1 MLFTLALCLGNST
14 HIALNNSPLSAPNS
28 VTARANVE
36 SLMSDSNVL
45 VTAKQSN
52 SIAAAE
58 VTTNVLSKNVP
69 SKAVQ
74 QLSQSAEQTSRLLRV
89 AYHPD
94 SVRLGNASR
103 YSPPDF
109 NLYHDSSEKKE
120 AFYEYLLPMIHKANQ
135 EVTQERAWLSS
146 MGDLLLAGV
155 PLSENQIQAL
165 GRVEKRYD
173 LGSLSRG
180 TIDSVDQSLVATAR
194 RVGVLL
200 KRVDVVPASLIVAQA
215 AKESG
220 WGTSRFATQGNN
232 FFGIWCFYEGCG
244 LTPLQRTE
252 GFNHEVA
259 TFESVEQGVRYY
271 VRTINTHNAYKDLRA
286 LRSDARRSDEQ
297 SPGELLANGL
307 LRYSERGL
315 AYVQEVQSMIR
326 HNNLQRFTRVY
337 SA

>member
-1 MLFTLALCLGNST
+1 MKLFKVSIMVLALVICLGNST
-14 HIALNNSPLSAPNS
+14 STALNDFAVTIVEDHTVEGVYAQAQSTVSVSAEVAMVVPSQAAQKPSASVDSSSPLLPA
-28 VTARANVE
+28 
-36 SLMSDSNVL
+36 
-45 VTAKQSN
+45 
-52 SIAAAE
+52 
-58 VTTNVLSKNVP
+58 
-69 SKAVQ
+69 
-74 QLSQSAEQTSRLLRV
+74 

-109 NLYHDSSEKKE
+109 NRYLDTSEKKQ
-120 AFYEYLLPMIHKANQ
+120 AFYNYLLPMIHKANQ
-135 EVTQERAWLSS
+135 EVTQERAWLNA

-155 PLSENQIQAL
+155 PLSENQLLAL
-165 GRVEKRYD
+165 SRVEKRYD
-173 LGSLSRG
+173 LGKQRHG
-180 TIDSVDQSLVATAR
+180 KNEVDEQNMLTTAKR
-194 RVGVLL
+194 IGALIN
-200 KRVDVVPASLIVAQA
+200 RVDVVPASLIVAQA

-232 FFGIWCFYEGCG
+232 FFGIWCFYQGCG

-252 GFNHEVA
+252 GFTHEVA

-271 VRTINTHNAYKDLRA
+271 VRTINTHVAYNDLRQ
-286 LRSDARRSDEQ
+286 LRADARLSDEQ

-315 AYVQEVQSMIR
+315 AYVREVQSMIR

>member
-1 MLFTLALCLGNST
+1 MKLFKVTIVLLAMVICLGNST
-14 HIALNNSPLSAPNS
+14 DIALNDIAVTKIDGLVIDRVSLNGQSAFS
-28 VTARANVE
+28 A
-36 SLMSDSNVL
+36 MSDS
-45 VTAKQSN
+45 
-52 SIAAAE
+52 SIE
-58 VTTNVLSKNVP
+58 VTSQ
-69 SKAVQ
+69 AVQ
-74 QLSQSAEQTSRLLRV
+74 KLSASADTTSTLLRA

-109 NLYHDSSEKKE
+109 NRYLDSSEKKE
-120 AFYEYLLPMIHKANQ
+120 AFYNYLLPMIHKANQ
-135 EVTQERAWLSS
+135 EVTQERAWLNA

-155 PLSENQIQAL
+155 PLTAKQFQAL
-165 GRVEKRYD
+165 SRVEKRYD
-173 LGSLSRG
+173 LGGRG
-180 TIDSVDQSLVATAR
+180 RAKIDSEDRSILASAR
-194 RVGVLL
+194 RVGVLI

-232 FFGIWCFYEGCG
+232 FFGIWCFYKGCG

-252 GFNHEVA
+252 GFTHEVA

-271 VRTINTHNAYKDLRA
+271 VRTINTHSAYNDLRQ
-286 LRSDARRSDEQ
+286 LRADARRSDEQ

-315 AYVQEVQSMIR
+315 AYVREVQSMIR